1 MVTTASSELT
11 PSRFSPPASDV
22 LFPPQPEEKGNRKAH
37 TFKLWRKKPSA
48 PTIANGRIPPLARRT
63 ARSPKKTF
71 SKSQAL
77 LQDGLSESEILS
89 SDDERDVQLQTQ
101 WKHASASIKGTKH
114 IGRSQA
120 RAASGDRPTRL
131 TASRQQELMFIKG
144 KMKEFEI
151 SLPELIRTC
160 FEDSTVNVSRGLA
173 RLTELLPLVQRRM
186 EKERALKRGN
196 GDIRAIQQIAERT
209 WRTSGGNGMR
219 PSVLKLV

>member
-1 MVTTASSELT
+1 MVTTASSDLT
-11 PSRFSPPASDV
+11 PSRFSPPPSDV

-37 TFKLWRKKPSA
+37 TFKLWHKKLSA
-48 PTIANGRIPPLARRT
+48 STIANGRIPPLARRT
-63 ARSPKKTF
+63 ARSSTKTI

-89 SDDERDVQLQTQ
+89 SDNERDVPSQT
-101 WKHASASIKGTKH
+101 KRKDAFAGMKGTEH

-120 RAASGDRPTRL
+120 RAAAGDHPTRL
-131 TASRQQELMFIKG
+131 TASRQQELTFIKG
-144 KMKEFEI
+144 KMKEFDI

-160 FEDSTVNVSRGLA
+160 FEGSTVNVSRGSA

-196 GDIRAIQQIAERT
+196 AGKMACSSPDAI
-209 WRTSGGNGMR
+209 GGW
-219 PSVLKLV
+219 